1 MKKKILI
8 TPKSYFKI
16 KEEMLPL
23 LEGYEV
29 IFNDTGKTFT
39 EDDMLRMAK
48 DVEGIIVGIDPITK
62 KVIDNAENLKAIS
75 KYGVGMD
82 NIDIK
87 AAQEKGILLANTPN
101 TNNVSVAELAIGLMF
116 NIARNISYSASE
128 VKKLKWKRIK
138 GVELT
143 DKKLGLVGCGNIG
156 KEVARRAYSLGMR
169 IKVYDP
175 YFSDIDFSKKYNIKL
190 VDLDT
195 LLSTSDFISLHL
207 PLNEETE
214 NFISKREL
222 KKMKNST
229 ILINTSRG
237 GLISEDSLLWALKEG
252 EIAGAASDV
261 FSKEPP
267 ENHPLLAL
275 DNFILTPH
283 IGANTAEA
291 VLRMATGATKNL
303 LEMLNK

>member
-1 MKKKILI
+1 
-8 TPKSYFKI
+8 
-16 KEEMLPL
+16 MLPL

-29 IFNDTGKTFT
+29 IFNDTGQTFT
-39 EDDMLRMAK
+39 EDDMLELAK
-48 DVEGIIVGIDPITK
+48 DVEGIIIGIDSITK

-82 NIDIK
+82 NIDVK
-87 AAQEKGILLANTPN
+87 AAREKGILLDNTPN

-116 NIARNISYSASE
+116 NIARNISYSVSE
-128 VKKLKWKRIK
+128 VKNLKWKRIK

-156 KEVARRAYSLGMR
+156 KEVTRRAYGLGMR

-175 YFSDIDFSKKYNIKL
+175 YFNDPDFSKEYNIEL

-214 NFISKREL
+214 DFISKREL
-222 KKMKNST
+222 EKMKNSAF
-229 ILINTSRG
+229 LINTSRG
-237 GLISEDSLLWALKEG
+237 GLISENSLLWALKEG

-267 ENHPLLAL
+267 GDNSLLAM

-283 IGANTAEA
+283 IGANTVES
-291 VLRMATGATKNL
+291 VRRMATRATENL